1 MKLANLFG
9 FLVKLRGQPKR
20 LPEPCPICRRPMK
33 REGFVRRCPTGH
45 QFIDARPKRK
55 RPYTE
60 NRILNEGDYTG
71 EI

>member
-1 MKLANLFG
+1 MKLVNILG
-9 FLVKLRGQPKR
+9 FLLRQPKR

-33 REGFVRRCPTGH
+33 REGLIRFCPDGHRFRDRR
-45 QFIDARPKRK
+45 A

-60 NRILNEGDYTG
+60 ERILNEGDQHG